1 MFPTIEEFEMPKI
14 AKFFKKKKEKMKD
27 KEVEIE
33 KEEAEVE
40 EQYEL
45 PDLSFLK
52 QATKKIKKM
61 AESVRLS
68 ISLSISLLK

>member
-14 AKFFKKKKEKMKD
+14 ADLFKKKKEKSKD

-52 QATKKIKKM
+52 QARKKIKKR

-68 ISLSISLLK
+68 I

>member
-1 MFPTIEEFEMPKI
+1 MFLTIEEFEMPEI
-14 AKFFKKKKEKMKD
+14 ADFFKKKKEKRKE
-27 KEVEIE
+27 KEVETE

-40 EQYEL
+40 EQHEL

-52 QATKKIKKM
+52 KLATEKIKKR

-68 ISLSISLLK
+68 I